1 MIREERKRGGYDKG
15 GEEEGR
21 MCDKGGEEEGRDVI
35 REERKRG
42 GM

>member
-15 GEEEGR
+15 GEEER
-21 MCDKGGEEEGRDVI
+21 RDVI
-35 REERKRG
+35 REERKSG